1 MMTQELTVLTNR
13 IMEAAR
19 KEAAEI
25 AAQSREEAQRLA
37 EDYRKETAEM
47 VKAIREDFGQQGEEE
62 ARRLMRE
69 AELEMRLRLLQT
81 KQELIHDAFE
91 QAMVTLAEMP
101 ETEKAALYQE
111 LLLAAVESGEET
123 VAVSTAEKGL
133 WQRIISQ
140 VNQELVKKGRS
151 GKLQLRPEPAPI
163 KGGFLLIG
171 TNYEVNASLESIVA
185 DLEERY
191 FPEVAGILFS

>member
-1 MMTQELTVLTNR
+1 MTQELTVLTNR

-47 VKAIREDFGQQGEEE
+47 VKAIREDFRQQGEEE

-101 ETEKAALYQE
+101 EAEKAALYQE